1 MVLRAR
7 VKASICEVI
16 SSEEFD
22 SCVCVCV
29 CQVTM
34 EAEVQRAQGETDRA
48 LAGQGTSTEKIG
60 KDLDKAAQ
68 DVEKEVKKETTT
80 QQETQVREEPFG
92 CKVIVV

>member
-1 MVLRAR
+1 
-7 VKASICEVI
+7 
-16 SSEEFD
+16 
-22 SCVCVCV
+22 
-29 CQVTM
+29 M

-68 DVEKEVKKETTT
+68 DVEKEVKKETT
-80 QQETQVREEPFG
+80 QQETQVREKKEPFG